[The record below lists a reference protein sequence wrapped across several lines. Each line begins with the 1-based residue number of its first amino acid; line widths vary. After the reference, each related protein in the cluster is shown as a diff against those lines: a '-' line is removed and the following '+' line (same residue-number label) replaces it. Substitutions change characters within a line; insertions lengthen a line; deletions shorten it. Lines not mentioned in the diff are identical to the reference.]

1 MGDFGSSKNLAA
13 IGSLLMAIPGVS
25 IVGAI
30 LVFIGMKGL
39 SEYYK
44 DDNIF
49 NGVLKGIICGVIGE
63 ICAVAAIA
71 AVWIGVIGGAI
82 LGGASSGYYY
92 GNPYGGA
99 AGLFGGAIVGAI
111 AAIVLLI
118 VAFAFMLLMAKNLR
132 RAFNALG
139 DRSGINLFR
148 TAGTLLWIGAI
159 LTIIGIGAFLIFITY
174 ILLIVAFF
182 SLKENTP
189 KQTYNYTPPP
199 TASTSNTKT
208 ANFCPNCGAPVSSGA
223 TFCSNCGK
231 HI

>member
-1 MGDFGSSKNLAA
+1 MSDFGSSKNLAA
-13 IGSLLMAIPGVS
+13 IGSLLMLIPGVS

-63 ICAVAAIA
+63 ICAAAAIA
-71 AVWIGVIGGAI
+71 AVWIGIIGGAI
-82 LGGASSGYYY
+82 LGGASGEYY
-92 GNPYGGA
+92 GNPYGSA
-99 AGLFGGAIVGAI
+99 TGLFGGAIVGAI
-111 AAIVLLI
+111 VAIVLLI
-118 VAFAFMLLMAKNLR
+118 VAFVFMLLMAKNLR
-132 RAFNALG
+132 KAFNSLG
-139 DRSGINLFR
+139 DRSGVDLFR

-159 LTIIGIGAFLIFITY
+159 LTIIGIGAFLILITY

-182 SLKENTP
+182 SLKENAP

-208 ANFCPNCGAPVSSGA
+208 ANFCPNCGAPATIGA
-223 TFCSNCGK
+223 TFCANCGK
-231 HI
+231 QI

>member
-13 IGSLLMAIPGVS
+13 IGSLLMLIPGVS

-44 DDNIF
+44 DATIF

-71 AVWIGVIGGAI
+71 AFWISIIGGTL
-82 LGGASSGYYY
+82 LGGASSGYY
-92 GNPYGGA
+92 GDPYGSATGF
-99 AGLFGGAIVGAI
+99 LGGAIVGII

-118 VAFAFMLLMAKNLR
+118 VAFVFMLLMAKNLR
-132 RAFNALG
+132 KAFNALG
-139 DRSGINLFR
+139 DRSGVNLFH

-159 LTIIGIGAFLIFITY
+159 LTIIAIGAFLILVAY

-182 SLKENTP
+182 SLKENAP
-189 KQTYNYTPPP
+189 NQTYNCTPPP

-208 ANFCPNCGAPVSSGA
+208 SNFCPNCGTPVSTGA
-223 TFCSNCGK
+223 TFCANCGK
-231 HI
+231 QI

>member
-1 MGDFGSSKNLAA
+1 MGDFESSKNLAA
-13 IGSLLMAIPGVS
+13 IGSLLMLIPGVS

-49 NGVLKGIICGVIGE
+49 NGVLKGIICGVIGK
-63 ICAVAAIA
+63 ICAVAACA
-71 AVWIGVIGGAI
+71 AVWVVVIGGAV
-82 LGGASSGYYY
+82 LGGASSIHYY
-92 GNPYGGA
+92 GNTYASATGIFSGII
-99 AGLFGGAIVGAI
+99 FGII

-118 VAFAFMLLMAKNLR
+118 VAFVFMLLMAKNLR

-139 DRSGINLFR
+139 DRSGVNLFR

-159 LTIIGIGAFLIFITY
+159 LTIIGIGAFLILITY

-182 SLKENTP
+182 SLKEKAPN
-189 KQTYNYTPPP
+189 QTCNYTPPP
-199 TASTSNTKT
+199 TVSTSNTKT
-208 ANFCPNCGAPVSSGA
+208 ANFCPNCGTAVAPQA
-223 TFCSNCGK
+223 TFCSHCGK
-231 HI
+231 QI